1 MAQESIANSF
11 RRWGYLQADID
22 PLGRLAHFP
31 HRELDEA
38 RGKEADKWRSIYCG
52 KVGAEFM
59 HMPYPDRTDWVA
71 TRLESPSPGLD
82 PSFILE
88 RLLSA
93 EEFERFIHLKY
104 VGTKWFSL
112 EGLASMI
119 PLLDSVLTQAAE
131 RGVEV
136 AVIGMAHRGRLNS
149 VYHIAGT
156 EPARIFAGFE
166 DVDPESHIGSGDTK
180 YHKGATGLYRTT
192 AGKHI
197 RVHFASNPS
206 HLEAVNAVVMGR
218 VKARQVRMGDED
230 GSKVV
235 SIIIHGDAAFAG
247 QGIAAEA
254 LNFASLRGFSVGGT
268 IHIIANNL
276 IGFTAGPEALHSTR
290 FATDIAKRLP
300 IPIFHV
306 NAESADDVTRIGM
319 LAADYRQEFKS
330 DVVID
335 LIGFR
340 RFGHNEVDDPTTTS
354 PVLYEKIKSHPKS
367 YEVYAALRGI
377 DKDELTKIEQKVIE
391 HLRAEHDRGKSM
403 TKQEPFAQLPDYWAP
418 YSGGAYDPSYEVDTA
433 VAAERVREITARLT
447 DIPKG
452 FNIHPKIEKGYE
464 QRREMAEGKRLV
476 DWGMAEA
483 LAFGSLLWDGTPV
496 RVVGQDSRRAT
507 FNHRQAV
514 FYDTQT
520 GQEHIPLANLKK
532 DQARFDV
539 YDSML
544 SEAAAV
550 GFEYG
555 YSRDYPEAL
564 VCWEAQFGD
573 FVNGAQI
580 IIDQFI
586 SAGEDKWNLLSG
598 VTMLLPH
605 GYEGQGP
612 EHSSARIERF
622 LQLAAE
628 DNMQICY
635 PSTAAQY
642 FHLLRRQALQKWRK
656 PLIVFT
662 PKSILR
668 LPAACSDVSE
678 LTNGRFTT
686 VLDDADVY
694 AGASRVLVCS
704 GKIVHELRAE
714 RKKLDISDTAIIA
727 IEQLYPFPAD
737 ELTRVIQK
745 YSNAATLVWVQ
756 EEPANMG
763 ALFFVRPILEELAGN
778 RPVTTVRRAES
789 ASPATGSAKAHAIEQ
804 EALLKFA
811 FASYR

>member
-22 PLGRLAHFP
+22 PLNRITPFP

-38 RGKEADKWRSIYCG
+38 RSKDAEKYRKLYCG

-59 HMPYPDRTDWVA
+59 HMHFPERCDWVA
-71 TRLESPSPGLD
+71 ERMENPTPGLD
-82 PSFILE
+82 QSYVLE
-88 RLLSA
+88 RLVSA

-112 EGLASMI
+112 EGLAAMI
-119 PLLDSVLTQAAE
+119 PLLDSVLSQAAE

-136 AVIGMAHRGRLNS
+136 AIIGMAHRGRLNS

-156 EPARIFAGFE
+156 QPAKIFAGFE
-166 DVDPESHIGSGDTK
+166 DVDPESHFGSGDTK
-180 YHKGATGLYRTT
+180 YHKGATGLYKT
-192 AGKHI
+192 ARGKEM

-206 HLEAVNAVVMGR
+206 HLEAVNSVVMGR
-218 VKARQVRMGDED
+218 VKARQVRMGDEA
-230 GSKVV
+230 GEKVL
-235 SIIIHGDAAFAG
+235 SILIHGDAAFAG

-254 LNFASLRGFSVGGT
+254 LNYTTLPGFAIGGT

-276 IGFTAGPEALHSTR
+276 IGFTAPPEALHSSR
-290 FATDIAKRLP
+290 YASDIAKRLP

-306 NAESADDVTRIGM
+306 NAESPDDVTRIGQISI
-319 LAADYRQEFKS
+319 DYRSEFKS

-335 LIGFR
+335 LIGYR
-340 RFGHNEVDDPTTTS
+340 RTGHNEVDDPTTTS
-354 PVLYEKIKSHPKS
+354 PVLYEKIKAHPK
-367 YEVYAALRGI
+367 VYQTYAEQLGVS
-377 DKDELTKIEQKVIE
+377 KDELTKLEQKVIE
-391 HLRAEHDRGKSM
+391 HLRSEHDRGRSM
-403 TKQEPFAQLPDYWAP
+403 TKQEPFAQLPDYWAN
-418 YSGGAYDPSYEVDTA
+418 YVGGAYDPSLEVPTA
-433 VAAERVREITARLT
+433 VPASRIEEITERLMAY
-447 DIPKG
+447 PKD

-464 QRREMAEGKRLV
+464 QRREMASGKKPV

-496 RVVGQDSRRAT
+496 RVIGQDSRRAT
-507 FNHRQAV
+507 FNQRQAV
-514 FYDTQT
+514 FYDIKN
-520 GQEHIPLANLKK
+520 GKEHIPLANLHSK
-532 DQARFDV
+532 QGRFDIF
-539 YDSML
+539 DSSL
-544 SEAAAV
+544 SEAAAL

-580 IIDQFI
+580 IIDQFLT
-586 SAGEDKWNLLSG
+586 AGEDKWNLLSG
-598 VTMLLPH
+598 VTLLLPH
-605 GYEGQGP
+605 GYEGGGP

-628 DNMQICY
+628 DNIQVCN
-635 PSTAAQY
+635 PSTAGQY
-642 FHLLRRQALQKWRK
+642 FHLLRRQALRKWRK
-656 PLIVFT
+656 PLVVMT

-668 LPAACSDVSE
+668 LPAACSDISE
-678 LTNGRFTT
+678 LTNGSFRP
-686 VLDDADVY
+686 VLEDSDVF
-694 AGASRVLVCS
+694 ANATRVLVCS
-704 GKIVHELRAE
+704 GKIAHELRAE
-714 RKKLDISDTAIIA
+714 RKKLDIQDTAIITL
-727 IEQLYPFPAD
+727 EQLYPFPAE
-737 ELTRVIQK
+737 ELAQAIAK
-745 YSNAATLVWVQ
+745 YPEAATVVWVQ

-763 ALFFVRPILEELAGN
+763 ALAFVRPLLEELAGG

-811 FASYR
+811 FAAYK